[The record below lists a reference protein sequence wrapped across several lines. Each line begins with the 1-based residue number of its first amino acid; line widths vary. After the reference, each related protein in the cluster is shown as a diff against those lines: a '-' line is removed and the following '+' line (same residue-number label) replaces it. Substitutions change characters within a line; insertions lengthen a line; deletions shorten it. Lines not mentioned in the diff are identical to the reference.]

1 MKELTLKEIQEDVFQ
16 ILLTFDQFCKNND
29 LTYRLAGGTL
39 LGAIRHKGF
48 IPWDD
53 DIDIIMLRSEYEK
66 FVKVK
71 DSLKREHT
79 FISIETNPLYSA
91 SLAKIYNN
99 KTVLIYA
106 ILAYISIFLF
116 LIMFR
121 KII

>member
-53 DIDIIMLRSEYEK
+53 EY
-66 FVKVK
+66 
-71 DSLKREHT
+71 RCM
-79 FISIETNPLYSA
+79 Y
-91 SLAKIYNN
+91 AK
-99 KTVLIYA
+99 A
-106 ILAYISIFLF
+106 
-116 LIMFR
+116 
-121 KII
+121 